1 MQLRARSLLIGLVSA
16 LSALTASQ
24 AQAGLLEML
33 FGVPAAPQ
41 RQEIAPLE
49 MTIRPSKK
57 PTSKPKIPRVS
68 MDDEG
73 ESKRYLQVS
82 IDPVSNP
89 DWYLTDP
96 TLRRGDIVVL
106 PNKVLVYAG
115 GRTSRRLA
123 DFDDLQGT
131 RLVSSRDRERIK
143 LLTEFSGR
151 AMPKFKIIPEIAS
164 TPVSPAALSAQAER
178 KVNVIMP

>member
-33 FGVPAAPQ
+33 FGAPVPQ

-49 MTIRPSKK
+49 MTIRPTKK
-57 PTSKPKIPRVS
+57 QKTKPAIPRVS
-68 MDDEG
+68 MDDDG
-73 ESKRYLQVS
+73 DSKRFLQVS

-106 PNKVLVYAG
+106 SNKVLVYTG
-115 GRTSRRLA
+115 GRSTRRLA

-131 RLVSSRDRERIK
+131 RLVSSRDRERIR
-143 LLTEFSGR
+143 LLTEFSGK
-151 AMPKFKIIPEIAS
+151 AMPKFKIVPEFAS
-164 TPVSPAALSAQAER
+164 TPASLSAQTER

>member
-33 FGVPAAPQ
+33 FGAPVPQ

-49 MTIRPSKK
+49 MTIRPTKK

-73 ESKRYLQVS
+73 DSKRYLQVS

-123 DFDDLQGT
+123 DFDDLGGT

-151 AMPKFKIIPEIAS
+151 AMPKFKIVPEFAS
-164 TPVSPAALSAQAER
+164 TPASLSAQAER

>member
-1 MQLRARSLLIGLVSA
+1 M
-16 LSALTASQ
+16 SALTASQ

-33 FGVPAAPQ
+33 FGAPVPQ

-49 MTIRPSKK
+49 MTIRPTKK

-68 MDDEG
+68 MDDDG
-73 ESKRYLQVS
+73 DSKRYLQVS

-151 AMPKFKIIPEIAS
+151 AMPKFKIVPEFVS
-164 TPVSPAALSAQAER
+164 TPASLSAQAER

>member
-33 FGVPAAPQ
+33 FGAPVPQ

-49 MTIRPSKK
+49 MTIRPTKK

-68 MDDEG
+68 MDDDG
-73 ESKRYLQVS
+73 DSKRYLQVS

-151 AMPKFKIIPEIAS
+151 AMPKFKIVPEFAS
-164 TPVSPAALSAQAER
+164 TPASLSAEAER

>member
-1 MQLRARSLLIGLVSA
+1 M
-16 LSALTASQ
+16 SALTTSQ

-33 FGVPAAPQ
+33 FGGPAPQ

-49 MTIRPSKK
+49 MTIRPTKK
-57 PTSKPKIPRVS
+57 AKPKVPRVS
-68 MDDEG
+68 MDDDG
-73 ESKRYLQVS
+73 DSKRFLQVS

-106 PNKVLVYAG
+106 SNKVLVYAG
-115 GRTSRRLA
+115 GRSTRRLA

-151 AMPKFKIIPEIAS
+151 AMPKFKIVPEFAS
-164 TPVSPAALSAQAER
+164 SPASLSAQAER

>member
-1 MQLRARSLLIGLVSA
+1 MQLRARSLLIGVVSA

-33 FGVPAAPQ
+33 FGGPAPQ

-49 MTIRPSKK
+49 MTIRPTKK

-73 ESKRYLQVS
+73 DSKRYLQVS

-106 PNKVLVYAG
+106 SNKVLVYAG

-151 AMPKFKIIPEIAS
+151 AMPKFKIVPEFAS
-164 TPVSPAALSAQAER
+164 TPVSLSAQAER

>member
-1 MQLRARSLLIGLVSA
+1 M
-16 LSALTASQ
+16 SALTASQ

-33 FGVPAAPQ
+33 FGVPAPQ
-41 RQEIAPLE
+41 RQESAPLE
-49 MTIRPSKK
+49 MTIRPTSK
-57 PTSKPKIPRVS
+57 PKPKIPRVS
-68 MDDEG
+68 MESDG

-106 PNKVLVYAG
+106 SNKVLVYAG
-115 GRTSRRLA
+115 GRNTRRLA

-151 AMPKFKIIPEIAS
+151 AMPKFKIVPEFAS
-164 TPVSPAALSAQAER
+164 TPASLSAQAER
-178 KVNVIMP
+178 KINVIMP

>member
-1 MQLRARSLLIGLVSA
+1 MQLRARSQLIGMVVA

-33 FGVPAAPQ
+33 FGGPAPQ
-41 RQEIAPLE
+41 RQEVAPLE
-49 MTIRPSKK
+49 MTIRPTKK

-68 MDDEG
+68 MDDDG
-73 ESKRYLQVS
+73 DSKRFLQVS

-151 AMPKFKIIPEIAS
+151 AMPKFKIVPEFAS
-164 TPVSPAALSAQAER
+164 TPASLSAQAER